1 MVINM
6 LNKVSVQ
13 LSKFLLQK
21 IKEDKQEQDVY
32 TYGFELIISTII
44 FFVSIIVISAILS
57 SPISGLV
64 FLITF
69 VPLRLFTG
77 GYHADTY
84 SRCFILSNLTYLLIL
99 IIKNLLWACI
109 ITRYWY
115 CLLLISYIFI
125 MLKAPVINPAQP
137 INPYKKIRSK
147 KITKIILCFETLWI
161 FLLSYSRKELFCM
174 AVLSICLIAFFM
186 FIADEPI
193 FIKFKRK
200 GKNEHD
206 FTCKDH

>member
-84 SRCFILSNLTYLLIL
+84 SRCFILTRLYNFINDTLASEALVLRHSSLHLIL
-99 IIKNLLWACI
+99 CGF
-109 ITRYWY
+109 RY
-115 CLLLISYIFI
+115 F
-125 MLKAPVINPAQP
+125 
-137 INPYKKIRSK
+137 
-147 KITKIILCFETLWI
+147 
-161 FLLSYSRKELFCM
+161 SRK
-174 AVLSICLIAFFM
+174 
-186 FIADEPI
+186 
-193 FIKFKRK
+193 
-200 GKNEHD
+200 
-206 FTCKDH
+206 

>member
-1 MVINM
+1 
-6 LNKVSVQ
+6 
-13 LSKFLLQK
+13 
-21 IKEDKQEQDVY
+21 
-32 TYGFELIISTII
+32 
-44 FFVSIIVISAILS
+44 
-57 SPISGLV
+57 
-64 FLITF
+64 
-69 VPLRLFTG
+69 
-77 GYHADTY
+77 
-84 SRCFILSNLTYLLIL
+84 
-99 IIKNLLWACI
+99 
-109 ITRYWY
+109 
-115 CLLLISYIFI
+115 

-200 GKNEHD
+200 GKNEHA

>member
-99 IIKNLLWACI
+99 IIKNLLWSCI

-200 GKNEHD
+200 GKNEHA